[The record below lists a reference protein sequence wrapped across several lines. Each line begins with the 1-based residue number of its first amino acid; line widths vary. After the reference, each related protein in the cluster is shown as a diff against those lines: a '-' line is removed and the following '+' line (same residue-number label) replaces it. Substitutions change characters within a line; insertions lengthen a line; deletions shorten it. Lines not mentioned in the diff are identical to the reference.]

1 MSNFWF
7 RWLLVFSGMAVTQ
20 PLSFTEENY
29 LKAIY
34 TLSER
39 KDSFDTS
46 TNEIAE
52 RINTKPPTVSDMLRK
67 LTEKKLVTYEKYK
80 KVQLT
85 RAGRQTAILIIRRHR
100 LWEVFLHDKLQFTW
114 DKVHEVAEQ
123 LEHIHSE
130 ELIARLEKY
139 LGYPTY
145 DPHGDPIPSANG
157 ELSHAQRIILSD
169 VEAGNICNVVGVR
182 DSTTP
187 FLQYLQQLNIG
198 IGTKIKVLERIAYDG
213 SLTVSMKRGQQF
225 SVSKKFADNV
235 LVTMA

>member
-1 MSNFWF
+1 MP
-7 RWLLVFSGMAVTQ
+7 APQ

-39 KDSFDTS
+39 RDSFDTS

-52 RINTKPPTVSDMLRK
+52 KINTKPPTVSDMLRK
-67 LTEKKLVTYEKYK
+67 LTTKKLVTYEKYK

-85 RAGRQTAILIIRRHR
+85 KTGRHMAIQIIRRHR

-130 ELIARLEKY
+130 ELILRLEKF
-139 LGYPTY
+139 LGYPIY

-157 ELSHAQRIILSD
+157 ELNHTKRIILSD
-169 VEAGNICNVVGVR
+169 VEAGNACSVVGVK
-182 DSTTP
+182 DSSSP

-198 IGTKIKVLERIAYDG
+198 IGTRIKVIERIAYDS
-213 SLTVSMKRGQQF
+213 SLTISMKRGQQI

-235 LVTMA
+235 LVTST

>member
-1 MSNFWF
+1 MP
-7 RWLLVFSGMAVTQ
+7 VQQ
-20 PLSFTEENY
+20 PLTLTEENY

-46 TNEIAE
+46 TNAIAE
-52 RINTKPPTVSDMLRK
+52 KINIKPPTVSDMLRK

-85 RAGRQTAILIIRRHR
+85 KTGRQLAIQIIRKHR

-130 ELIARLEKY
+130 ELIVRLEKF
-139 LGYPTY
+139 LGYPIY

-157 ELSHAQRIILSD
+157 ELSPAKRIILSD
-169 VEAGNICNVVGVR
+169 VIEGNTYQVVGVK
-182 DSTTP
+182 DSSTP

-213 SLTVSMKRGQQF
+213 SLTISMKRGQQF

-235 LVTMA
+235 LVST

>member
-1 MSNFWF
+1 
-7 RWLLVFSGMAVTQ
+7 MAVTQ

-34 TLSER
+34 SLCER
-39 KDSFDTS
+39 KSTFDTS

-52 RINTKPPTVSDMLRK
+52 KINTKPPTVSDMLRK
-67 LTEKKLVTYEKYK
+67 LTDKKLVTYEKYK

-85 RAGRQTAILIIRRHR
+85 KTGRQMAIQIIRKHR

-130 ELIARLEKY
+130 ELISRLEKF
-139 LGYPTY
+139 LGYPVY

-157 ELSHAQRIILSD
+157 ELTQAKRIILS
-169 VEAGNICNVVGVR
+169 
-182 DSTTP
+182 
-187 FLQYLQQLNIG
+187 F
-198 IGTKIKVLERIAYDG
+198 
-213 SLTVSMKRGQQF
+213 SLP
-225 SVSKKFADNV
+225 
-235 LVTMA
+235 

>member
-1 MSNFWF
+1 MPS
-7 RWLLVFSGMAVTQ
+7 LQ

-34 TLSER
+34 TLCER
-39 KDSFDTS
+39 SDTFETS

-52 RINTKPPTVSDMLRK
+52 KISTKPPTVSDMLRK
-67 LTEKKLVTYEKYK
+67 LTDKKLVTYEKYK

-85 RAGRQTAILIIRRHR
+85 KLGRQMAIQIIRKHR

-123 LEHIHSE
+123 LEHIRSE
-130 ELIARLEKY
+130 ELISRLEKF
-139 LGYPTY
+139 LGHPLY

-157 ELSHAQRIILSD
+157 ELAQTKRIILSD
-169 VEAGNICNVVGVR
+169 VDEGKICHVVGVK
-182 DSTTP
+182 DSSSA

-198 IGTKIKVLERIAYDG
+198 IGTKIKVMERIRYDG
-213 SLTVSMKRGQQF
+213 SLSISMKRGQQT

-235 LVTMA
+235 LVAV